1 MSINIQNISVVMMN
15 NTHNP
20 SWFLHATAG
29 DLHVDGS
36 TMHNVN
42 TLVVTA
48 ALNDARLKFF
58 RHHLPTNTNET
69 AKVKPC
75 LAELSFCIALES
87 VLPATGPLCVEKL
100 QVLID
105 QTKTSIHDGLY
116 DFIRDTNRLKLMKE
130 SKRTKSSPSPDIEE
144 ICHRISPII
153 PKVNIPLI

>member
-58 RHHLPTNTNET
+58 RHHLPTNSNET